1 MCRSNLVKQD
11 APIGAKSYRSL
22 TSLEVDDSE
31 SPILPGLPD
40 DVAKYCLALVPHSD
54 FPAMGGVCKKWRY
67 FLQSKELITV
77 RQLAGLLEEWLYVLT
92 TDSEGKENHW
102 EVLDCHGHKHHV
114 LPPMPGPTRFGFGV
128 AVLNGKLLVVGGYS
142 AIPGTTVAS
151 EDVYQYDSCL
161 NSERK
166 SGDKET
172 KSRQRQNV
180 ELLSYTTLSL
190 SLHSTAREKQHQP
203 ATMFGAQSS
212 SSPFGTPSST
222 PAFGTPSSTPA
233 FGTPSS
239 TPAFGTPSST
249 PAFGMPSSTPSF
261 FTPSAPAPA
270 FGTPST
276 SAFSTGGFGSLFNTP
291 FSSQTQQ
298 QQQQT
303 QSFQQPQSAGG
314 FGFQSPFTTPQ
325 QPTPFPKSQLTT
337 QMAPVAPLPFSL
349 ADRDIQAIVDAYKDE
364 PGNPKYAFKHL
375 LFSVTDPQFRVKP
388 AGVSD
393 IMWAE
398 AMAKLE
404 GLESTDRERLWPQL
418 VQGFKDLSQRL
429 KLQDEV
435 LLSDAE
441 RLQMTQSNV
450 KMLQRHFQADT
461 LPWIERMRQK
471 EQGLQRRLLRVMRIL
486 EALEGKGFRLPL
498 MKGEVE
504 LAEKL
509 AAVTR
514 QVLHYYA
521 LHPFSM
527 HPTCHL
533 SFGEDTNKQMDL
545 QLKGSGA
552 ELTRRVQNLL
562 TISRVQE
569 NSIGAGAL
577 GYLPGSTKIH
587 EQSLAAMQEVLQQQ
601 TEAIA
606 RLGNVLKRDIR
617 DMEIIMAEDT
627 ETTENGS

>member
-1 MCRSNLVKQD
+1 
-11 APIGAKSYRSL
+11 
-22 TSLEVDDSE
+22 
-31 SPILPGLPD
+31 
-40 DVAKYCLALVPHSD
+40 
-54 FPAMGGVCKKWRY
+54 
-67 FLQSKELITV
+67 
-77 RQLAGLLEEWLYVLT
+77 
-92 TDSEGKENHW
+92 
-102 EVLDCHGHKHHV
+102 
-114 LPPMPGPTRFGFGV
+114 
-128 AVLNGKLLVVGGYS
+128 
-142 AIPGTTVAS
+142 
-151 EDVYQYDSCL
+151 
-161 NSERK
+161 
-166 SGDKET
+166 
-172 KSRQRQNV
+172 
-180 ELLSYTTLSL
+180 
-190 SLHSTAREKQHQP
+190 
-203 ATMFGAQSS
+203 MFGAQAS
-212 SSPFGTPSST
+212 SSPFGLSSSTSVFGTPSST
-222 PAFGTPSSTPA
+222 S
-233 FGTPSS
+233 
-239 TPAFGTPSST
+239 AFGTPSST
-249 PAFGMPSSTPSF
+249 PAFGMPSSTPAFGTPSSTPSF
-261 FTPSAPAPA
+261 FTPSTPA
-270 FGTPST
+270 FGTPS
-276 SAFSTGGFGSLFNTP
+276 SSSFSTGGFGGSFFATP

-298 QQQQT
+298 QQQQQQQT
-303 QSFQQPQSAGG
+303 PSFQQPQSAGG
-314 FGFQSPFTTPQ
+314 FGFQSPFTSPQ
-325 QPTPFPKSQLTT
+325 QPTPFPNSQLTT

-398 AMAKLE
+398 AMGKLE

-471 EQGLQRRLLRVMRIL
+471 EQGLQRRLLRVMRLL

-498 MKGEVE
+498 MKGEAE

-509 AAVTR
+509 AAITR
-514 QVLHYYA
+514 
-521 LHPFSM
+521 
-527 HPTCHL
+527 
-533 SFGEDTNKQMDL
+533 

-552 ELTRRVQNLL
+552 ELSRRVQNLV

-569 NSIGAGAL
+569 NAIGAGGL
-577 GYLPGSTKIH
+577 VCLPGSTKIH
-587 EQSLAAMQEVLQQQ
+587 EQSLADMQEVLQQQ

-617 DMEIIMAEDT
+617 DMEIIMAEET
-627 ETTENGS
+627 ETTENMIMS